1 MSSSDNLDPSG
12 ETRCGPRG
20 FQPLCPVGGTAEP
33 FDASW
38 RPLFGD
44 GEHGEDLVGE
54 GWLPIDGR
62 SGPESQGQ
70 PDVRGGEGDAAGEE
84 NARAFAAAH
93 ELGRQEARAE
103 LESVAESLVKSVE
116 ELASFRL
123 LLCQRYERELLEL
136 ALGVARKV
144 LHAEIRGEPER
155 WLGMIREGIRK
166 AVDHEEVRIR
176 VPAVLATFLAEHLP
190 EMRAQLDGMRDLVVV
205 EDPGLQEGGCVI
217 ETRFGEFDLGIDTQV
232 DHVERELT
240 RVG

>member
-1 MSSSDNLDPSG
+1 MSSSDSLDPSG
-12 ETRCGPRG
+12 ETSCGPRG

-44 GEHGEDLVGE
+44 GEHGDALVGE

-70 PDVRGGEGDAAGEE
+70 SDVPGGGGDATGEE
-84 NARAFAAAH
+84 YARAFAAGQ
-93 ELGRQEARAE
+93 ELGRREVRAE
-103 LESVAESLVKSVE
+103 LEGVAGSLVKSLE
-116 ELASFRL
+116 ELATFRL
-123 LLCQRYERELLEL
+123 LLCQRYERELLDL

-155 WLGMIREGIRK
+155 WLGMIREGIRR
-166 AVDHEEVRIR
+166 AVDRDEVRIR
-176 VPAVLATFLAEHLP
+176 VPAALATFLAEHLP
-190 EMRAQLDGMRDLVVV
+190 EMRAQLDGVKDLVIV

-217 ETRFGEFDLGIDTQV
+217 ETRFGELDLGIDTQV
-232 DHVERELT
+232 DQVERELT
-240 RVG
+240 RIG